1 MNFLERTIDRTKAL
15 FGFER
20 KSAPDYGLPPWT
32 PLTDLFRWG
41 WGKRFSRSDFTSQ
54 VDSLDT
60 SSLVMAVVNDT
71 GTALAEALPSV
82 RIPDAKGKFQPEPG
96 HPAAQVVQRPNP
108 FNVWADYCGA
118 LSLSHWID
126 GNFYLLKVRNTA
138 GQLIELWYLPHFMV
152 EPRWPGDSKS
162 PTVPRAGPNKAQNE
176 FLSHYQYT
184 VQGKEPVLIPQADV
198 IHHKRFI
205 NPENPRKGIGAF
217 GPVITDIF
225 GDGKAAE
232 FSATIL
238 KNMGITVPLFVPKDD
253 QFSPTPEEAHAFKE
267 KWKLETTGQNAG
279 NAMVMSVPLKPEK
292 YAFSPQEL
300 DLTALRKIPESR
312 VASVTRYPAA
322 YLQFLVGLE
331 NGTSYASYKEARE
344 QAYEQVVIPIQQ
356 VISTNFTFQLLP
368 EFDNPKGAQFFFDT
382 SEVRVLQED
391 RDSLYEREISALNK
405 GGQTINQFLQAIGRD
420 SVPWGDIYLI
430 PSTSN
435 PMTPERLTMRAD
447 GSEPTPEPVP
457 IDPASLAKFAE
468 LEQWFDSL
476 ERQMKDFTAR

>member
-1 MNFLERTIDRTKAL
+1 MTFLDRTKAF
-15 FGFER
+15 FGFSQ

-32 PLTDLFRWG
+32 PFADLFRWG
-41 WGKRFSRSDFTSQ
+41 WGKRYSQLSRTDFAQQT
-54 VDSLDT
+54 DSLDT

-82 RIPDAKGKFQPEPG
+82 REPKGSKWETVPG

-118 LSLSHWID
+118 LSVDWWIH
-126 GNFYLLKVRNTA
+126 GNVAFYKVRNIA
-138 GQLIELWYLPHFMV
+138 GQVIELWYLPWFMV
-152 EPRWPGDSKS
+152 KPRWPGDNKS
-162 PTVPRAGPNKAQNE
+162 PDVPQSGANRARNDY
-176 FLSHYQYT
+176 LSHYQYNIP
-184 VQGKEPVLIPQADV
+184 GKTPVLFKQEDV
-198 IHHKRFI
+198 LHIKRFV
-205 NPENPRKGIGAF
+205 NPENPREGIGAF
-217 GPVITDIF
+217 DPVITDIF

-238 KNMGITVPLFVPKDD
+238 KNMGIIVPLFVPKDD
-253 QFSPTPEEAHAFKE
+253 NFSPSPEEARAFKE

-300 DLTALRKIPESR
+300 DLTALRKVPESR
-312 VASVTRYPAA
+312 VAAVTRYPAA

-331 NGTSYASYKEARE
+331 NGTSYASYEQARE

-368 EFDNPKGAQFFFDT
+368 EFDAPQGAQFFFDT

-391 RDSLYEREISALNK
+391 RDSLYEREIAALK
-405 GGQTINQFLQAIGRD
+405 AGGQTINQFLTAIGKD
-420 SVPWGDIYLI
+420 SVPEGDVYLV
-430 PSTSN
+430 PTTST
-435 PMTPERLTMRAD
+435 PLTAERLTMRAD

-457 IDPASLAKFAE
+457 IDPASLAKFADVDAY
-468 LEQWFDSL
+468 LERL
-476 ERQMKDFTAR
+476 ERQMKDFLSR